1 MEKDTSKQHGEMCLN
16 ALFTRFVPVD
26 EVAVELLIFAMTLFP
41 SICSASSHGLRIFDI
56 KQDPKLPLHN
66 QSMQHVFCKVF
77 SKLKLQVQRNNCWV
91 CARKTKVELER
102 LAVKCIAL
110 ILTQTVKLKQLYTLD
125 HMAMH

>member
-1 MEKDTSKQHGEMCLN
+1 MCLN

-77 SKLKLQVQRNNCWV
+77 SKLSSKFNVTIVGFAHAKPKWSWNAWL
-91 CARKTKVELER
+91 
-102 LAVKCIAL
+102 
-110 ILTQTVKLKQLYTLD
+110 
-125 HMAMH
+125 